1 MTLGRRAR
9 ALRVLHSSIGVG
21 ELACL
26 AYLWLCAIGGRR
38 DRWLRLSTAVL
49 LGEGAAL
56 VAARGCPLGGFQ
68 RRAGDEVPM
77 FELWFGPRLAP
88 FAIPTFVVIA
98 GAGMALLAV
107 RRPAEASV
115 LIDESMGARTAGDDP
130 I

>member
-26 AYLWLCAIGGRR
+26 AYLWLCAIRGRR

-56 VAARGCPLGGFQ
+56 VAARGCPLGVFQ

-88 FAIPTFVVIA
+88 FAIPTFTVIA

-115 LIDESMGARTAGDDP
+115 RIDQSMGARTAGDDP

>member
-1 MTLGRRAR
+1 
-9 ALRVLHSSIGVG
+9 VLHSSIGVG

>member
-26 AYLWLCAIGGRR
+26 AYLWLCAIRGRR
-38 DRWLRLSTAVL
+38 DRWLRLSTTVL

-88 FAIPTFVVIA
+88 FAIPTFTVIA

-115 LIDESMGARTAGDDP
+115 LIDESMGARTVGDDP

>member
-9 ALRVLHSSIGVG
+9 VLRVLHSSIGVG

-26 AYLWLCAIGGRR
+26 AYLWLCAIRGRR
-38 DRWLRLSTAVL
+38 DRWLRLSTTVL

-88 FAIPTFVVIA
+88 FAIPTFTVIA

-115 LIDESMGARTAGDDP
+115 LIDESIGARTVGDDP